1 MEKKIHHI
9 VLTGGPCAG
18 KTSAIAVMEQELTQ
32 KGYVVFIVPETATEI
47 IKSGYAP
54 WLKCTTNLDFQRFI
68 MKKQLHKEKLYLQ
81 IAESVSAPKIV
92 IIYDRGIVD
101 GKSYMSNSEYV
112 GLLHELGLNEVSAKD
127 RYDAVI
133 HLVTAADGAEE
144 FYTLGNNEARTETP
158 EQARVLD
165 RKCIENW
172 TGHSHLRVIDNS
184 TDFEGKISRV
194 LKETYAILGD
204 PVPIE
209 IERKYLV
216 QMPDLSKMPNF
227 EVVNILQ
234 TYLTTNDNTVERR
247 IRQRG
252 IQGSYSYYFTE
263 KQEISAMKR
272 VERERRISQNE
283 YLNLLTEADTTLRQ
297 IAKKRICFIYKNQY
311 FELDMYEFLKDKAI
325 LEIELT
331 TECTS
336 VDIPDFIKVIKE
348 VTDDEAYRNYS
359 IAHGDVEHWGRCT
372 LGMLK
377 MCK

>member
-1 MEKKIHHI
+1 MEKKIHQI

-18 KTSAIAVMEQELTQ
+18 KTSALAVMEQELTE

-54 WLKCTTNLDFQRFI
+54 WLKCTTNFDFQRFL
-68 MKKQLHKEKLYLQ
+68 MKKQLHKEELYLQ
-81 IAESVSAPKIV
+81 IAESVSAQKVV

-101 GKSYMSNSEYV
+101 GKSYISNSEYLK
-112 GLLHELGLNEVSAKD
+112 LLHEFGLNEVSAKD

-144 FYTLGNNEARTETP
+144 FYTLGNNDARTETP
-158 EQARVLD
+158 ELARELD

-172 TGHSHLRVIDNS
+172 IGHSHLRVIDNS
-184 TDFEGKISRV
+184 TDFEGKISRA
-194 LKETYAILGD
+194 LKEMYSILGD

-216 QMPDLSKMPNF
+216 QMPDLSKMPSY

-234 TYLTTNDNTVERR
+234 TYLNAKEHAIERR

-252 IQGSYSYYFTE
+252 IQGSYSYYYTE
-263 KQEISAMKR
+263 KQRITAIER
-272 VERERRISQNE
+272 VELERRISQDE
-283 YLNLLTEADTTLRQ
+283 YLNLLSEADTSLRQ
-297 IAKKRICFIYKNQY
+297 ITKKRICFIYKNQY
-311 FELDMYEFLKDKAI
+311 FELDMYKFLKDKAI

-348 VTDDEAYRNYS
+348 VTDDEAYKNYS
-359 IAHGDVEHWGRCT
+359 IAHGSIE
-372 LGMLK
+372 K
-377 MCK
+377 MHMD

>member
-68 MKKQLHKEKLYLQ
+68 MKKQLHKEELYLQ

-112 GLLHELGLNEVSAKD
+112 ELLHELGLNEVSAKD

-359 IAHGDVEHWGRCT
+359 IAHGDVEHWGR
-372 LGMLK
+372 
-377 MCK
+377 